1 MVAIG
6 VGAVIVVKVVTTT
19 SARIRA
25 GGMRPIPLV
34 VAHGIDRGET

>member
-19 SARIRA
+19 SGCKPMI
-25 GGMRPIPLV
+25 
-34 VAHGIDRGET
+34 GIDAEYIAFTGLA